1 MSRAKKINA
10 CFMQIYKEKPT
21 DLLTGEEVRLMEDG
35 KGELKYDNLSVKGAT
50 TEQELLELLEK
61 ANKNKIVG
69 SSYIHNESSRAHV
82 LFRISTPKAS
92 LNIVDLCGS

>member
-35 KGELKYDNLSVKGAT
+35 KGELKYDNLSVKGAS
-50 TEQELLELLEK
+50 TEQELL
-61 ANKNKIVG
+61 
-69 SSYIHNESSRAHV
+69 
-82 LFRISTPKAS
+82 RIARKSK
-92 LNIVDLCGS
+92 